1 MAADPPKT
9 VHIVSLGCAKNR
21 VDSEVLLGLLGRAG
35 YRPVSDPEEA
45 QVVVVNTCGFIEA
58 ARTESVDTVLEAADL
73 KRTGRCETLVV
84 AGCMVQRYGA
94 DLAADLPEADK
105 LIGTA
110 NLADL
115 VDLMAS
121 EDRLRADE
129 GPSFLYD
136 HTYERSPSLGPH
148 TAYVKVAEGCDRTCA
163 FCAVPGIRGP
173 QRSRPVSSV
182 VAEARHLVA
191 GGVREVC
198 LVAQDLTAY
207 GRDLSPRPRLA
218 GLLEA
223 LREVEGL
230 EWIRLLYA
238 YPSEVDDALVAVL
251 AEGLPVVPYLD
262 VPVQHVDDGV
272 LRAMRRG
279 YGGDVVRRL
288 VDRLRAAV
296 DGIFLRTTL
305 LVGHPGEDDAAF
317 EALVDFCAGARLDHL
332 GVFAFSPEE
341 STPAFD
347 LEAPPPEVALGR
359 QARLLDLQR
368 TLSAER
374 LSGLVGV
381 TLDVLVDGLSPET
394 DLLAAGRHAGQAP
407 EVDGLVHLADLDD
420 PTPGRL
426 VRAQVEQSAD
436 YDLVARVV
444 GPISPA
450 RRSGRWSL

>member
-21 VDSEVLLGLLGRAG
+21 VDSEVLLGLLGKAG
-35 YRPVSDPEEA
+35 YRPVSEPEEA
-45 QVVVVNTCGFIEA
+45 ELVLVNTCGFIEA
-58 ARTESVDTVLEAADL
+58 ARVESVDAVLEAVEL

-94 DLAADLPEADK
+94 DLAAELPEADK

-110 NLADL
+110 NLAEV
-115 VDLMAS
+115 VDLIAG
-121 EDRLRADE
+121 EDRLRAE
-129 GPSFLYD
+129 PGQSFLYD

-148 TAYVKVAEGCDRTCA
+148 TAYVKVAEGCDRRCA
-163 FCAVPGIRGP
+163 FCAVPAIRGG
-173 QRSRPVSSV
+173 QRSRPVVSV
-182 VAEARHLVA
+182 VAEVRQLVA
-191 GGVREVC
+191 GGVREVN

-207 GRDLSPRPRLA
+207 GRDLSPRPGLV
-218 GLLEA
+218 GLLEE

-230 EWIRLLYA
+230 DWIRLLYA
-238 YPSEVDDALVAVL
+238 YPSEADDALIGVL

-262 VPVQHVDDGV
+262 VPVQHVHDGV

-279 YGGDVVRRL
+279 YQGDDVRRL

-317 EALVDFCAGARLDHL
+317 EALVDFCAEAQLDHV

-341 STPAFD
+341 STPAFE
-347 LEAPPPEVALGR
+347 LEAPPPEVALER
-359 QARLLDLQR
+359 QQRLLAVQQQI
-368 TLSAER
+368 SAER
-374 LSGLVGV
+374 LVRLVGT
-381 TLDVLVDGLSPET
+381 TLDVLVDGPSPET
-394 DLLAAGRHAGQAP
+394 EVLAAGRHAGQAP
-407 EVDGLVHLADLDD
+407 EVDGLVHLADLDE
-420 PTPGRL
+420 PRPGRM
-426 VRAQVEQSAD
+426 VRAKVEQSSD

-444 GPISPA
+444 PKP
-450 RRSGRWSL
+450 